1 MSGRGRHAAP
11 ATKFGR
17 PGRTVA
23 RPPGAVQ
30 SRANQSPRDQVP
42 TPPGPSRLA
51 PDGRAAR
58 GPDLKRI
65 GSGDGRRRPVARWPR
80 RIRVGRSAAAGLV
93 IIGAMALFCFV
104 GPVFYRPDLTHVI
117 LFLSNRPP
125 GGSHPLGTDPDGI
138 DVLGRL
144 MTGGQISFEVGIA
157 AGLLAVMIGSLWG
170 AVAGYLG
177 GTADAVMM
185 RLVDAGIA
193 IPVIVLL
200 LLLTSIYT
208 PSPAVLVLVI
218 AATSWLSTA
227 RLVRGAALT
236 LRTREFVQ
244 AVRVMGGGRTRTIFR
259 HIAPNALGL
268 ISVNVSFQIAEAIL
282 LLATLSYLGL
292 GVQPPSSDW
301 GDMIA
306 AGVQSIYSG
315 YWWEIYPAGI
325 AILAV
330 VVGFNLL
337 GDGLRDR
344 LDAAG
349 RRS

>member
-11 ATKFGR
+11 ATRFGR
-17 PGRTVA
+17 P
-23 RPPGAVQ
+23 RPSVVRQPVPLPPKRVGLSAGTSRPAV
-30 SRANQSPRDQVP
+30 R
-42 TPPGPSRLA
+42 RL
-51 PDGRAAR
+51 RH
-58 GPDLKRI
+58 
-65 GSGDGRRRPVARWPR
+65 
-80 RIRVGRSAAAGLV
+80 IRVGRSAAAGLV
-93 IIGAMALFCFV
+93 IIAAMALFCFA
-104 GPVFYRPDLTHVI
+104 GPLFYRPDLTHVN
-117 LFLSNRPP
+117 LLLSNRPP
-125 GGSHPLGTDPDGI
+125 GGSHPLGTDADGI

-144 MTGGQISFEVGIA
+144 MTGGQLSFEVGVA
-157 AGLLAVMIGSLWG
+157 AGFLAAMIGSLWG

-177 GTADAVMM
+177 GAVDAVMM

-193 IPVIVLL
+193 IPVIVVL

-208 PSPAVLVLVI
+208 PSPTVLVLVI

-227 RLVRGAALT
+227 RLVRGTALT

-244 AVRVMGGGRTRTIFR
+244 AVRTMGGGRTRTIVR

-268 ISVNVSFQIAEAIL
+268 ISVNVSFQIADAIVV
-282 LLATLSYLGL
+282 LATLSYLGL

-306 AGVQSIYSG
+306 AGVQSIYAG
-315 YWWEIYPAGI
+315 HWWEIYPAGI
-325 AILAV
+325 AIIAV

-344 LDAAG
+344 LDAVRG
-349 RRS
+349 RS

>member
-11 ATKFGR
+11 PTKLGR
-17 PGRTVA
+17 PRGLGA
-23 RPPGAVQ
+23 RQ
-30 SRANQSPRDQVP
+30 
-42 TPPGPSRLA
+42 LA
-51 PDGRAAR
+51 LRETGERQA
-58 GPDLKRI
+58 GH
-65 GSGDGRRRPVARWPR
+65 GPVARRSDRGALPGADLARPQPR
-80 RIRVGRSAAAGLV
+80 LRLGRSAATGLV
-93 IIGAMALFCFV
+93 IIGIMALFCFA
-104 GPVFYRPDLTHVI
+104 GPLFYRPDITHVN
-117 LFLSNRPP
+117 LLLSNRPP
-125 GGSHPLGTDPDGI
+125 GGAHPLGTDADGI
-138 DVLGRL
+138 DILGRL
-144 MTGGQISFEVGIA
+144 MNGGQLSFEVGIA
-157 AGLLAVMIGSLWG
+157 AGVLAAMIGSTWG

-177 GTADAVMM
+177 GVVDAVMM

-236 LRTREFVQ
+236 LRTRDFVQ
-244 AVRVMGGGRTRTIFR
+244 AMRAMGGGRTRAIVR
-259 HIAPNALGL
+259 HIAPNAFGL
-268 ISVNVSFQIAEAIL
+268 ITVNVSFQIADAIVV
-282 LLATLSYLGL
+282 LATLSYLGL
-292 GVQPPSSDW
+292 GVQPPASDW

-315 YWWEIYPAGI
+315 YWWEIYPAGM
-325 AILAV
+325 AIIAV

-344 LDAAG
+344 LHVVGGG
-349 RRS
+349 R